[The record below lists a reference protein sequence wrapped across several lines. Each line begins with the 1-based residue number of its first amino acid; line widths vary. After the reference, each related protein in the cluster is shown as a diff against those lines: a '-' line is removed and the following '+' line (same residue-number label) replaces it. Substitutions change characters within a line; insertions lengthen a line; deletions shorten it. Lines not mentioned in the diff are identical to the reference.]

1 MLIKVSEGFKLERID
16 KYLLNYLSITR
27 SQIAKLF
34 DLKQVKVN
42 EECVKPSYLVNID
55 DLIDVNEEIKVI
67 DNLQKEDLDIKVV
80 YEDKYLLVINKESGV
95 VVHPGNG
102 NPNHTLVNGLLNY
115 TNLSDVNGEF
125 RPGIV
130 HRIDKDTSG
139 LLIVAKDNKTH
150 ELLSN
155 MIKNKE
161 IKREYIALV
170 EGEFKHQTATID
182 APIGRDKNNRQK
194 MTVTDTN
201 SKNAVTHLTVIK
213 KYKNYTLLKLRLE
226 TGRTHQIRVHLKYI
240 GFPVFNDPLYN
251 KKESTSFGQFLHSA
265 NLEFIH
271 PITNEKISVS
281 ADIPEY
287 FENFINNL
295 EEL

>member
-1 MLIKVSEGFKLERID
+1 M
-16 KYLLNYLSITR
+16 
-27 SQIAKLF
+27 
-34 DLKQVKVN
+34 
-42 EECVKPSYLVNID
+42 
-55 DLIDVNEEIKVI
+55 
-67 DNLQKEDLDIKVV
+67 
-80 YEDKYLLVINKESGV
+80 
-95 VVHPGNG
+95 
-102 NPNHTLVNGLLNY
+102 
-115 TNLSDVNGEF
+115 
-125 RPGIV
+125 
-130 HRIDKDTSG
+130 
-139 LLIVAKDNKTH
+139 
-150 ELLSN
+150 
-155 MIKNKE
+155 
-161 IKREYIALV
+161 